1 MSQLS
6 HYDANFEERK
16 FPVILLLDGV
26 NSPAN
31 VGSLFRLADAFS
43 IEKIILCGSKPD
55 LKSNRLLRTA
65 RSTVEKVEFE
75 EQEKASDVLKKY
87 REENYTL
94 LALEITEDS
103 SSLDSFP
110 FKDHSKL
117 VLVIGN
123 EQAGIDTAILNL
135 TDHRLHINMFGKNSS
150 MNVAQATGIALYEI
164 TKSLPHI

>member
-6 HYDANFEERK
+6 HYDTNFKERK
-16 FPVILLLDGV
+16 FSIILLLDGV

-31 VGSLFRLADAFS
+31 IGSLFRLSDAFS
-43 IEKIILCGSKPD
+43 IEKIVLCGPKPD
-55 LKSNRLLRTA
+55 MKSNRLLRTA

-75 EQEKASDVLKKY
+75 EQEKTIVTLKKY
-87 REENYTL
+87 REQSYTL

-103 SSLDSFP
+103 TSLDSFP
-110 FKDHSKL
+110 FKDHSKI

-123 EQAGIDTAILNL
+123 ERTGIDKAILDL